1 MQTHFMN
8 PVHGRAISAILTR
21 VAALL
26 LLCSTTTLH
35 ADAPERIFPFMF
47 FENGMSVE
55 VIDFDYVPP
64 GSFTQ
69 RFLIIKNGSEHKLNN
84 VTLRLTGPYSI
95 SRCMAALKPGDAC
108 QTILNYHAPE
118 HASWNGK
125 WLDIEFTVQLPNGT
139 IQSDSQRIPVIGGV
153 QLPTDSND

>member
-1 MQTHFMN
+1 MHLHLRKTIYRRACARIS
-8 PVHGRAISAILTR
+8 GRAAI
-21 VAALL
+21 LL
-26 LLCSTTTLH
+26 LLCMPATLR
-35 ADAPERIFPFMF
+35 ADTPERIFPFTF
-47 FENGMSVE
+47 FENGLSIE
-55 VIDFDYVPP
+55 VIDFGYVPP

-69 RFLIIKNGSEHKLNN
+69 RYLVISNGSEHKLNN

-95 SRCMAALKPGDAC
+95 SRCMAAFEPGDVC
-108 QTILNYHAPE
+108 QTILNYHAPG

-153 QLPTDSND
+153 QLPTEADD